1 MTEISNFGLCLFRV
15 SLREYMDE
23 IYLGEGAKSY
33 QIFFEKV
40 LSNSEKV
47 KTSENPFRINRN
59 L

>member
-1 MTEISNFGLCLFRV
+1 
-15 SLREYMDE
+15 MDE